1 MSLRNWLG
9 VFFVYTFVGVGLLP
23 GNAQAVPS
31 YARQTGMACA
41 ACHTT
46 PPELTPFG
54 RDFKING
61 YVMTGMQQI
70 EAPGKGT
77 EAGLKISEV
86 PPPVSHAAYL
96 VHPHE
101 QEPAGYAEQRYLLSP
116 GTQPVFRRRDHPAYR
131 FLPAAH
137 LRTGG

>member
-1 MSLRNWLG
+1 MPLRSWLE
-9 VFFVYTFVGVGLLP
+9 VFFLCTFVGTVFLP

-70 EAPGKGT
+70 ESPGKGT
-77 EAGLKISEV
+77 QAGLKISEV
-86 PPPVSHAAYL
+86 PVR
-96 VHPHE
+96 V
-101 QEPAGYAEQRYLLSP
+101 
-116 GTQPVFRRRDHPAYR
+116 
-131 FLPAAH
+131 
-137 LRTGG
+137 